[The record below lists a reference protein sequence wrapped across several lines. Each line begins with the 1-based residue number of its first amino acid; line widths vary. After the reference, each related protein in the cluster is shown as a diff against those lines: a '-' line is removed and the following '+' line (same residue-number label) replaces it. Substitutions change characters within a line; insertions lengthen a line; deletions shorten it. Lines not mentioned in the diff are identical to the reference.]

1 MPGRND
7 NLPNLFEELEKNI
20 DNREKIKS
28 IKEKLKKIDVNELLE
43 RFKPITLEEP
53 TKLALKS
60 SIISILNS
68 LTSDYIQEGDI
79 HKSFNLIKEVLDT
92 SQKFDLECIFHLD
105 STRNMMHLL
114 TQLINRNE
122 ELKKEN
128 IDLEFSLKM
137 IKSEMVHV
145 SENYWR
151 LREKSFEEDV
161 DQIYQVFRNMSF
173 ELNSLL
179 NETKRYSINSKVLE
193 RIEII
198 LRDKES
204 LNYSDFIK
212 IVKSIRNEF
221 E

>member
-1 MPGRND
+1 MSGRDD

-28 IKEKLKKIDVNELLE
+28 IKEKLKKINVNELLE

-53 TKLALKS
+53 TKLGLKS

-92 SQKFDLECIFHLD
+92 SHKFDLECIFHLD
-105 STRNMMHLL
+105 TTKNMMHLL

-128 IDLEFSLKM
+128 LDLEFSLES
-137 IKSEMVHV
+137 IKSEMGWV
-145 SENYWR
+145 SENYRR

-161 DQIYQVFRNMSF
+161 NQIYQVIKNMSF
-173 ELNSLL
+173 ALNGLL
-179 NETKRYSINSKVLE
+179 NETKRYSINSKILK
-193 RIEII
+193 RIEKI
-198 LRDKES
+198 LKYQES
-204 LNYSDFIK
+204 LNYSDFRK
-212 IVKSIRNEF
+212 IVESIRNEF